1 MAGLKSR
8 IVELIEKG
16 ILETAVDTYRTSLEF
31 DKRVSTN
38 EKQLSLICGKEGL
51 KDVATLYSLIQVLE
65 GIDESTLFDYLTIIL
80 LTREGDV
87 QKRMTETS
95 RF

>member
-1 MAGLKSR
+1 LFAL
-8 IVELIEKG
+8 VEKG
-16 ILETAVDTYRTSLEF
+16 ILEPAVDTYRTGDEF
-31 DKRVSTN
+31 DKRVSIN

-80 LTREGDV
+80 LTREGDI
-87 QKRMTETS
+87 QKRMTKTYRS
-95 RF
+95 SL